1 MLGLRAQLEHEREG
15 GLSGSHKHSA
25 APRGADVNKQ
35 TTTNDNMPLSLACAH
50 LNVVEVFL
58 QQGADPYHK
67 LKDNSTM
74 PDPASRAWAP
84 GGHGG

>member
-1 MLGLRAQLEHEREG
+1 MQL
-15 GLSGSHKHSA
+15 LII
-25 APRGADVNKQ
+25 RGADVNKQ
-35 TTTNDNMPLSLACAH
+35 TTTNDNTPLSLACAH